1 MQSWLFLTA
10 AIVCEVVGTSLM
22 KLSESLTRWIY
33 IPPMLVAYLLALG
46 GLALALKTIEVG
58 IAYAVWAGVGTL
70 LIAAIGIVFF
80 AESTSLLKMV
90 SMLFVIVGVVGL
102 NLANSIARG

>member
-1 MQSWLFLTA
+1 
-10 AIVCEVVGTSLM
+10 
-22 KLSESLTRWIY
+22 
-33 IPPMLVAYLLALG
+33 
-46 GLALALKTIEVG
+46 
-58 IAYAVWAGVGTL
+58 VWAGVGTL
-70 LIAAIGIVFF
+70 LIAVIGIVFF